1 MKTFTKI
8 FACMTVFVMLSSCGL
23 KNGQMKDSVNEN
35 DSAKIIVDSIHSDS
49 ISVDSVNQDTIFA
62 VEDSL

>member
-1 MKTFTKI
+1 
-8 FACMTVFVMLSSCGL
+8 MTVFVMLSSCGL

-35 DSAKIIVDSIHSDS
+35 DSAKMIVDSIHSDS

>member
-8 FACMTVFVMLSSCGL
+8 FACMTVFVMLSSCGF
-23 KNGQMKDSVNEN
+23 KNGQMTDSVNGN
-35 DSAKIIVDSIHSDS
+35 DSAKVIVDSIHSDS
-49 ISVDSVNQDTIFA
+49 ISVDSVNQDTVFA